1 MPRSRF
7 GFRKTDLIEGYTLK
21 LRERET
27 EVGTEREKK
36 METHLD
42 PVLDVLKD
50 KIKPKMDKARR
61 VLVNPGEM
69 GLTDDP
75 K

>member
-1 MPRSRF
+1 M
-7 GFRKTDLIEGYTLK
+7 
-21 LRERET
+21 
-27 EVGTEREKK
+27 GTEREKK

-50 KIKPKMDKARR
+50 KIKPKMDKAKRT
-61 VLVNPGEM
+61 LVNPGEM

>member
-1 MPRSRF
+1 
-7 GFRKTDLIEGYTLK
+7 
-21 LRERET
+21 
-27 EVGTEREKK
+27 

-61 VLVNPGEM
+61 VLLNPGEM